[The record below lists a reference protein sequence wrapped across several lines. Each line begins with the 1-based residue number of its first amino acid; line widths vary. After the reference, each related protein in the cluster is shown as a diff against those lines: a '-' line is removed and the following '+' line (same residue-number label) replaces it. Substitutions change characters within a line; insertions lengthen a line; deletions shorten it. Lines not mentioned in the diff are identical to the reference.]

1 MNTEILILFFI
12 LVADPK
18 TAAFAKAGQAISADA
33 SAAFLSDSDIEDEVE
48 DTAVQSENRKVKL
61 VIQDDDEEEEEE
73 DDMDI
78 LADEDQ
84 LVVVS
89 IT

>member
-1 MNTEILILFFI
+1 MNTKILIFFI
-12 LVADPK
+12 LVSDPK
-18 TAAFAKAGQAISADA
+18 TVAFAKAGQAIPADA

-61 VIQDDDEEEEEE
+61 VIQDDDEEEEED